1 MPDQNGPYPH
11 VLIFCGKSPTLY
23 VVNRD
28 SMGHMGSTSDNVLQ
42 ELTNAVGG
50 TATARNPG
58 MPCFTSPSA
67 WGSNV
72 YFVGNGDVLKQF
84 TVNSTTGMLSTS
96 PAHQGTFG
104 YGWPGSQSMI
114 SSNGN
119 ANGII
124 WTFDNVG
131 KMLRADDASD
141 VSKSLY
147 VSPAI
152 NTGYLKWTTPMVIN
166 GHVYV
171 GGNGTVVAFSL
182 K

>member
-1 MPDQNGPYPH
+1 MYPH
-11 VLIFCGKSPTLY
+11 VLIFCGKSPNLY

-50 TATARNPG
+50 TATGRNPG

-67 WGSNV
+67 GGENV

-84 TVNSTTGMLSTS
+84 TLNPTTGMLSTS
-96 PAHQGTFG
+96 PVHQGAFAHR
-104 YGWPGSQSMI
+104 WPGSQSMI
-114 SSNGN
+114 SSNEYE
-119 ANGII
+119 NGII

-131 KMLRADDASD
+131 KTLRADDASD

-152 NTGYLKWTTPMVIN
+152 NTGYLKWTTPTVIN

-171 GGNGTVVAFSL
+171 GGNGTVVAFSM